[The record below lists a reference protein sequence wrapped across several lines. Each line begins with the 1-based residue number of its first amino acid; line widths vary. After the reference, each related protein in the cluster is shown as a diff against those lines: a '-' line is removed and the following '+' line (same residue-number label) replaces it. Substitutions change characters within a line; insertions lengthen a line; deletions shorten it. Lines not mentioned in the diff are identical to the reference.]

1 MPGAH
6 HLPDGSFRNPWPED
20 GVPGFRG
27 GMRMMREFR
36 EARRNGAG
44 DGAPE
49 RVAPAVTH
57 PRGEARHFSAT
68 WIGHSSTLLQVGGLN
83 VLTDP
88 VFAERASPVQWLG
101 PRRLVPPGLDLAG
114 LPPIDVVLVSH
125 NHYDHLDKAAV
136 RRLARAR
143 PDTAWVAP
151 LRLGDTLRNWGA
163 RHVVELD
170 WWQSVDVDGLSV
182 TATPAR
188 HFSSRGFHD
197 RNRTLWCGFAL
208 ALDGWRAWFAG
219 DTAYHGD
226 FAEVGVRTGPFDF
239 VMLPIGAYEPRWF
252 MSRVHADPD
261 EAVQIYQDVRSAH
274 PEAQHPLM
282 LGIHWGTFRLTTE
295 PVDEPP
301 LRVAARWSAEGLD
314 PARLWIPRVGETK
327 RV

>member
-1 MPGAH
+1 MA
-6 HLPDGSFRNPWPED
+6 
-20 GVPGFRG
+20 
-27 GMRMMREFR
+27 REFR
-36 EARRNGAG
+36 AGTRDTTARNDIARATP
-44 DGAPE
+44 D
-49 RVAPAVTH
+49 VIH
-57 PRGEARHFSAT
+57 PRAEGAHFAAT
-68 WIGHSSTLLQVGGLN
+68 WIGHSSALLQVGGLN

-88 VFAERASPVQWLG
+88 VFCERASPVQWLG
-101 PRRLVPPGLDLAG
+101 PRRMSAPGLDLAE

-125 NHYDHLDKAAV
+125 NHYDHLDKATV

-143 PDTAWVAP
+143 PETTWLAP
-151 LRLGDTLRNWGA
+151 LRLGATLRSWGA
-163 RHVVELD
+163 RRVFELD
-170 WWQSVDVDGLSV
+170 WWQSADVDGLLV

-208 ALDGWRAWFAG
+208 TIGRWRGYFAG
-219 DTAYHGD
+219 DTAYHED
-226 FAEVGVRTGPFDF
+226 FAEVGARSGPFDF

-274 PEAQHPLM
+274 PDAPHPLM

-314 PARLWIPRVGETK
+314 PSRLWIPRVGET
-327 RV
+327 RSV